1 MAQAHSFK
9 SLIFGENSVTQATHQ
24 GLQKTT
30 ENFSDWIEKTN
41 LLAEQLLSWAE
52 GLFGPRVGTWNYVGV
67 EVNDHPPH
75 LVYYPEEGQFSI
87 SLSCK
92 AIDDQFQCVFQ
103 LAHEVCHSLYPS
115 ADRNTGQIPAT
126 TILNEGVST
135 YFSVLAVA
143 KLFGEEASSVALAS
157 LSDHSPGYFNALN
170 LVSQLL
176 EKDTARIRKLRE
188 IQPMLNDLL
197 ARDFERAAVGVEGSA
212 IEILLSDFKNQCDSG
227 AEISIN
233 K

>member
-1 MAQAHSFK
+1 M
-9 SLIFGENSVTQATHQ
+9 TQATHQ
-24 GLQKTT
+24 ELQKTT
-30 ENFSDWIEKTN
+30 EKFSEWIEETN

-52 GLFGPRVGTWNYVGV
+52 GLFGPRAGAWQFVGV

-75 LVYYPEEGQFSI
+75 LAYYPQDGLLSI

-92 AIDDQFQCVFQ
+92 AIDDQFQCMFQ

-115 ADRNTGQIPAT
+115 ADRNTGQIPKT
-126 TILNEGVST
+126 TILNEGVAT

-143 KLFGEEASSVALAS
+143 KLFGKEASSVALAS
-157 LSDHSPGYFNALN
+157 LRDHSPSYFNALT

-176 EKDTARIRKLRE
+176 EKDAAAIRKLRE
-188 IQPMLNDLL
+188 VQPMLNDLM
-197 ARDFERAAVGVEGSA
+197 ARDFELAVVDVEDSE
-212 IEILLSDFKNQCDSG
+212 IEILLSDFTNQCESG
-227 AEISIN
+227 IEIANN